1 MLNLGVLKLNE
12 TEQTKNYYVGVWDTE
27 VVVTRDPRSLKA
39 FNQKGKIKVIYDG
52 LFFGSLDDR
61 KRWVE
66 DMIISHLM
74 EKGYLVKT
82 GETITGD
89 PVWQLRKEGKTR
101 VQK

>member
-1 MLNLGVLKLNE
+1 MLNLGILKLNE

-52 LFFGSLDDR
+52 LFFGSLEDR

-89 PVWQLRKEGKTR
+89 PVWQLRKEGR
-101 VQK
+101 Q